1 MKRIHILAVLSLLVG
16 LLSCAK
22 EEGLPRLGKGEKV
35 PASFGFVQELPKD
48 IQTKTVIDSPSSF
61 ESKFTS
67 ITYGV
72 YSGGR
77 LYSSAFFSD
86 AEGNLDSASTGVTLE
101 KGFTFTVYAF
111 VNMGDLREALPASE
125 SAVSSMVYTIPAYKN
140 STVSDVNTRGIP
152 MSGKITVSPT
162 GDALSETVSLRR
174 LLARVTAT
182 LRCEWDGA
190 RIQEARVYNLNSRLK
205 PFGTSA
211 AESTGDILPFQDI
224 QTGSDATTLTAT
236 FYVPENMQGVFSG
249 ITASDD
255 KERNNALVTGIAGRL
270 TYLETTVVSTGRY
283 EGTVKYRSYLGSNA
297 TSSFNIERNAHYHWT
312 INYRSEK
319 VDDYDNDWKHD
330 MGGGLT
336 VKDYS
341 IVVSP
346 NPLDLGVGDVQTLST
361 LLRTTVENPVPG
373 TTSSVLSNGS
383 CTWESSD
390 PTVASVSS
398 TGVVTALKA
407 GTATITARYTPSG
420 YDFSQVS
427 ATTVVNV
434 SDVVSNYIEILGGD
448 SPSTVGTDIQLSAKY
463 HTVTNGV
470 DDGGVDI
477 TSDPSASWSKTEGPS
492 CITVGTHTGT
502 VASVT
507 PGGTAVIRCS
517 YAGTYAEK
525 SVSFSSVVSY
535 RLEVTATPSAVD
547 MGSSIQ
553 MSAKFYTTTDGVED
567 AGVTVTSQTAWS
579 RYSGDAVSVSAAGV
593 VSSPVAATA
602 VINGRYI
609 RDGVEYNA
617 QAGVTFNHVATI
629 SHTLVISGPSSAN
642 VGETL
647 SLTAT
652 YYTYTDGVPDS
663 GVDKTSE
670 AIWTRKSGSANVT
683 VGNASGTKGK
693 VSAVSPGGSATVS
706 CSLGTVT
713 SNDFDVTF
721 ASVVDYELEVSA
733 TPSSQK
739 VGSPVQ
745 MSARLNTIIDGT
757 DHWEDLPASSVSWS
771 RKSGSANVS
780 VVASTGVVTNTVG
793 AASALI
799 EGSYTIAS
807 RTVKA
812 SATVTFMDV
821 ITYGLEIVPSGAT
834 SANVG
839 QTIVL
844 LAKYYTFTNGVKT
857 STSDV
862 TEAATWSVLSGG
874 SRFHV
879 TKGSVT
885 ADSPGG
891 NATIKCTYGDYSD
904 DQAVSFGSVVTH
916 RLVVS
921 SSPSPATVD
930 MGGTIQMSARFYTP
944 TDGVEDSGVVVTAV
958 SGMSWT
964 KVSGGASISVG
975 SDGKVTSPSAATGV
989 VRGTY
994 TYEGENYSGEDVTVT
1009 FNHVAAIT
1017 RSLVIS
1023 GTFSANVG
1031 TDISLTATYNV
1042 YSDGV
1047 LQSSTPVTA
1056 SVTWTKSSGDA
1067 NITIPSKGTV
1077 RCTNPTGS
1085 LDARTAV
1092 ITASYNDGGIV
1103 TEASGVTV
1111 TFNPVVTYIVEVSA
1125 SSASASVGQS
1135 IQMSARQKRVVDT
1148 VTTYTDLTA
1157 NQVSWSPSSGTI
1169 RVNASGVV
1177 TATAGGTQTITGTY
1191 TTPGGSRSGSASV
1204 TFNDVVENYIEIVAA
1219 TSTTRNVGETITLKA
1234 YYHTV
1239 TNDVDDGGVEV
1250 TSHASASWS
1259 MKSGSNSHIS
1269 VGAHTG
1275 LVTAS
1280 SAGTTSNLTGTVV
1293 VSYGG
1298 KSVEQAVVFK
1308 PVGSK
1313 RLEVSAPS
1321 YSVNENETIQMSAK
1335 LYTTIDSVEDSGVN
1349 VTTSSSWVKSGSSSI
1364 TVGNSSGTKGLVSA
1378 TGAGTASITA
1388 TYNDGSKNYS
1398 DTKDVTFV
1406 HVPVISHKLVITG
1419 ENSANVGTPIN
1430 LTATYYTY
1438 SDDAQTASQVVTTAS
1453 GVAWTR
1459 SAGSSLV
1466 SVGSASGVVSC
1477 SNPEG
1482 LTGAKTATIKVSYA
1496 GIVSEGFIVT
1506 FNPVVTK
1513 VLTVTATP
1521 STQNVN
1527 STIQMSASLK
1537 TTVDGVVK
1545 NSSPSASNVTWTRL
1559 SGGTNASRISVNASG
1574 VVSNTTG
1581 AATGTIQGTYDGVSG
1596 TAAVTFNDV
1605 VTHSL
1610 VVTAPGGLTGT
1621 VGDNISL
1628 VATYYTYL
1636 NGSSTPSSTQVVTTN
1651 GSLTWSKLSS
1661 GLTGEGNLSIGA
1673 HTGVVTATSEGS
1685 AKFRAQYQGET
1696 SNEVT
1701 VSFGNSIVKELI
1713 VSASPSTQTV
1723 GNQIQ
1728 LSAQLKTT
1736 VNGGTP
1742 TLQNVSA
1749 TWSALNSG
1757 TNYGNISVNAS
1768 TGVVS
1773 NTTGAATRVIRGTYD
1788 GVTGDVTVTFT
1799 DRIEYEL
1806 ELTPETTTGVSV
1818 GTTVNLTAKYYTLVN
1833 GSRTTFTDVT
1843 TSGSTVWT
1851 SSNTNMSVSAGV
1863 VSAAQYGGTTTITAR
1878 YAGKQDTATV
1888 TYNDV
1893 TEYVYSL
1900 EVSPASL
1907 QVKVSKYAS
1916 VNVYLVAQ
1924 RKVNGFPQTVLDSD
1938 KSLVSASSWSSSN
1951 SAKAVW
1957 DAAEAKIKGVED
1969 GTATLTASYTCP
1981 DSVVRTA
1988 SVSVTVLPLNSGFDD
2003 DWDDGGEI
2011 NL

>member
-1 MKRIHILAVLSLLVG
+1 MKRIHRTFVVLSMLTG

-72 YSGGR
+72 YSGGS
-77 LYSSAFFSD
+77 LYSSAYFSD

-101 KGFTFTVYAF
+101 KGFTFTVYVF
-111 VNMGDLREALPASE
+111 VNMGDLTESLPTAE
-125 SAVSSMVYTIPAYKN
+125 SGVASMVYTIPAYKN

-152 MSGKITVSPT
+152 MSGKVTLSPT
-162 GDALSETVSLRR
+162 TDALSETVSLRR

-190 RIQEARVYNLNSRLK
+190 RIQEARVYNLNSKLK

-270 TYLETTVVSTGRY
+270 TYLETTVASTGRY

-312 INYRSEK
+312 INYKSEK

-330 MGGGLT
+330 MGEGLT

-341 IVVSP
+341 IVLSP
-346 NPLDLGVGDVQTLST
+346 NPMELGVGDVQTLST
-361 LLRTTVENPVPG
+361 VLRTTVENPVPG

-448 SPSTVGTDIQLSAKY
+448 NPSTVGTDIQLSAKY
-463 HTVTNGV
+463 HTVTNNV

-507 PGGTAVIRCS
+507 PGGTAVIRCT

-535 RLEVTATPSAVD
+535 RLEVTATPSSVD
-547 MGSSIQ
+547 MGSPIQ

-567 AGVTVTSQTAWS
+567 AGVTVTSQTVWS
-579 RYSGDAVSVSAAGV
+579 RYSGDAVSISAAGV
-593 VSSPVAATA
+593 VTSPVAATA
-602 VINGRYI
+602 VINGSYT
-609 RDGVEYNA
+609 RDGVEYSA

-629 SHTLVISGPSSAN
+629 THTLVISGASAAN
-642 VGETL
+642 VGETI

-652 YYTYTDGVPDS
+652 YYTYTDGTPDA

-670 AIWTRKSGSANVT
+670 ATWTRKSGSANVT

-693 VSAVSPGGSATVS
+693 VSAVSPGGLATVS
-706 CSLGTVT
+706 CTFGTVT

-733 TPSSQK
+733 TPPSQK
-739 VGSPVQ
+739 VGSSIQ
-745 MSARLNTIIDGT
+745 MSARLNTIVDGN
-757 DHWEDLPASSVSWS
+757 DNWEDLPASSVSWS

-793 AASALI
+793 AASAVI

-812 SATVTFMDV
+812 SATVTF
-821 ITYGLEIVPSGAT
+821 T
-834 SANVG
+834 
-839 QTIVL
+839 
-844 LAKYYTFTNGVKT
+844 
-857 STSDV
+857 
-862 TEAATWSVLSGG
+862 
-874 SRFHV
+874 
-879 TKGSVT
+879 
-885 ADSPGG
+885 
-891 NATIKCTYGDYSD
+891 
-904 DQAVSFGSVVTH
+904 
-916 RLVVS
+916 
-921 SSPSPATVD
+921 
-930 MGGTIQMSARFYTP
+930 
-944 TDGVEDSGVVVTAV
+944 
-958 SGMSWT
+958 
-964 KVSGGASISVG
+964 
-975 SDGKVTSPSAATGV
+975 
-989 VRGTY
+989 
-994 TYEGENYSGEDVTVT
+994 
-1009 FNHVAAIT
+1009 
-1017 RSLVIS
+1017 
-1023 GTFSANVG
+1023 
-1031 TDISLTATYNV
+1031 
-1042 YSDGV
+1042 
-1047 LQSSTPVTA
+1047 
-1056 SVTWTKSSGDA
+1056 
-1067 NITIPSKGTV
+1067 
-1077 RCTNPTGS
+1077 
-1085 LDARTAV
+1085 
-1092 ITASYNDGGIV
+1092 
-1103 TEASGVTV
+1103 
-1111 TFNPVVTYIVEVSA
+1111 
-1125 SSASASVGQS
+1125 
-1135 IQMSARQKRVVDT
+1135 
-1148 VTTYTDLTA
+1148 
-1157 NQVSWSPSSGTI
+1157 
-1169 RVNASGVV
+1169 
-1177 TATAGGTQTITGTY
+1177 
-1191 TTPGGSRSGSASV
+1191 
-1204 TFNDVVENYIEIVAA
+1204 DVVENHIEIVAE

-1239 TNDVDDGGVEV
+1239 TNDVDDGGVDV
-1250 TSHASASWS
+1250 TTNASASWS
-1259 MKSGSNSHIS
+1259 MKSGSDSHIS

-1275 LVTAS
+1275 LVTAVT
-1280 SAGTTSNLTGTVV
+1280 AGLTTNLTGTVV
-1293 VSYGG
+1293 VSYSG
-1298 KSVEQAVVFK
+1298 KSAEQAVVFK
-1308 PVGSK
+1308 PVVSK

-1335 LYTTIDSVEDSGVN
+1335 LYTTIDSVEDSGVI
-1349 VTTSSSWVKSGSSSI
+1349 VTTSSSWSKSGSSSI

-1388 TYNDGSKNYS
+1388 TYNDGSANYS

-1406 HVPVISHKLVITG
+1406 HVPVITHKVIITG
-1419 ENSANVGTPIN
+1419 ENSAYVGTPIS

-1438 SDDAQTASQVVTTAS
+1438 SDDVQTASQVVTTAS
-1453 GVAWTR
+1453 GVSWSR
-1459 SAGSSLV
+1459 SSGSTLV
-1466 SVGSASGVVSC
+1466 SVGSATGVVSC

-1482 LTGAKTATIKVSYA
+1482 LTGAKTATVTVTYA
-1496 GIVSEGFIVT
+1496 GITSDGFDVT

-1527 STIQMSASLK
+1527 STIQMSATLK

-1545 NSSPSASNVTWTRL
+1545 TTPLSASNVTWSRL
-1559 SGGTNASRISVNASG
+1559 SGGTDASRISVNASG

-1596 TAAVTFNDV
+1596 TASVTFNDV

-1610 VVTAPGGLTGT
+1610 VVTAPDGLTGT

-1636 NGSSTPSSTQVVTTN
+1636 NGSATPSSSDVVTTN

-1661 GLTGEGNLSIGA
+1661 GLIGEDNLSIGA

-1685 AKFRAQYQGET
+1685 AEFRAQYAGET

-1713 VSASPSTQTV
+1713 VSASPASQKV

-1742 TLQNVSA
+1742 SLQPVSA

-1757 TNYGNISVNAS
+1757 TNYSNISVNSS
-1768 TGVVS
+1768 TGVVT
-1773 NTTGAATRVIRGTYD
+1773 NTVGAASRTIRGTYD
-1788 GVTGDVTVTFT
+1788 GVYGDVTVTFT
-1799 DRIEYEL
+1799 DNITYEL
-1806 ELTPETTTGVSV
+1806 ELTPGTTTGVSV
-1818 GTTVNLTAKYYTLVN
+1818 GTPVNLTATYYTLTN
-1833 GSRTTFTDVT
+1833 GTRTGSTDVT
-1843 TSGSTVWT
+1843 ANASTTWN
-1851 SSNTNMSVSAGV
+1851 SSNTNMTVSSGV
-1863 VSAAQYGGTTTITAR
+1863 VNAPTYGGTTTITAR
-1878 YAGKQDTATV
+1878 YSGKAATATV

-1907 QVKVSKYAS
+1907 QVKVSKFAS
-1916 VNVYLVAQ
+1916 VTLYLVSQ
-1924 RKVNGFPQTVLDSD
+1924 RKVNGVLQSVTNSD
-1938 KSLVSASSWSSSN
+1938 KSIVTTVAWTSSN
-1951 SAKAVW
+1951 TAKAVW
-1957 DAAEAKIKGVED
+1957 DSTEGKIKGVEE
-1969 GTATLTASYTCP
+1969 GTATLTATYTCP
-1981 DSVVRTA
+1981 DSVARTA